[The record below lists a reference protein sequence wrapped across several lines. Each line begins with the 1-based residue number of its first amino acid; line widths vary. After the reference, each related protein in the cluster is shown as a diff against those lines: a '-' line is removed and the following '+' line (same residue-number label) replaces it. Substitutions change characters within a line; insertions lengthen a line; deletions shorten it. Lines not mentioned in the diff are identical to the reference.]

1 MGANLNFILPRQL
14 PSKHPTLRGAL
25 KSPMLSRSVSSQG
38 GFRVFEGKKMAKVAG
53 CAGLGQSRD
62 REVGGGMRE
71 EGAGHQESDGL
82 MRGERCRGTGQS
94 PLVAEVNSRPP
105 PTMESPS

>member
-1 MGANLNFILPRQL
+1 
-14 PSKHPTLRGAL
+14 
-25 KSPMLSRSVSSQG
+25 
-38 GFRVFEGKKMAKVAG
+38 MAKVAG

-82 MRGERCRGTGQS
+82 MAHARRALQGNGAVSLGSRGEQQATTHHGV
-94 PLVAEVNSRPP
+94 PKLN
-105 PTMESPS
+105 ESGEQGYQKYRFVG